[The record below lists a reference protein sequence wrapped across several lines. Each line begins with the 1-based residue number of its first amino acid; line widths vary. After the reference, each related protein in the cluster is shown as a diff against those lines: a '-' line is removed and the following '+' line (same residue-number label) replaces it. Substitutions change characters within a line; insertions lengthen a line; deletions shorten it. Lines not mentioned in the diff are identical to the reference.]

1 MSVNEYDETSY
12 ERLFTYGIYE
22 FFYKKKRKETVAVKI
37 KIKILFIFS
46 FFQRSII
53 A

>member
-12 ERLFTYGIYE
+12 ERLFTYGIYG
-22 FFYKKKRKETVAVKI
+22 FFYKKKKKRETVAVKI

-46 FFQRSII
+46 FFQI